1 VTSLCTQPLDIDTT
15 NKNTRR
21 CGGNNIFCL
30 DKKSN
35 KKEVRIAIL
44 QDRSKR
50 RITRNVSVGKQ
61 RQKQPTKRESAVNFC
76 FIHGGCIIICT
87 Y

>member
-1 VTSLCTQPLDIDTT
+1 LIPQIKIQEGVVEI
-15 NKNTRR
+15 
-21 CGGNNIFCL
+21 IFFVL
-30 DKKSN
+30 IKKSN